1 MKKGIL
7 YAAAAYAIWGILPV
21 LLKTLSNVPVF
32 QITAH
37 RAVWCFLFLIVL
49 VASQGQLTA
58 LKATLTRRNLLI
70 YTLTAGLL
78 SVNWLVFVWAV
89 NNGFIVDSSLGYF
102 INPLVSVLLGVIFL
116 REKLRPLQWLP
127 VGLVAAGVAYMT
139 FSHGGLPWIALVLA
153 LTFGS
158 YGLAKKIAP
167 LEALPGVAMETG
179 IMAIAGLGY
188 LLFEESRHTG
198 AFGHVGLA
206 TSLLLVVAG
215 IASAVP
221 LLLFTAG
228 TRRAPLSVVGLLQ
241 YISPTLQFLCGV
253 FLYREAFDH
262 THLVGFCI
270 IWLALLVFTGE
281 SLNSY
286 PKIRKDSLFYM
297 QKTFGFLHI
306 KK

>member
-7 YAAAAYAIWGILPV
+7 YAAAAYAIWGFLPV

-37 RAVWCFLFLIVL
+37 RAVWCFLFLITLV
-49 VASQGQLTA
+49 VASQGQVTA
-58 LKATLTRRNLLI
+58 LKAVLTRRNLLI

-78 SVNWLVFVWAV
+78 TVNWLVYVWAV
-89 NNGFIVDSSLGYF
+89 NAGFIVDSSLGYF

-116 REKLRPLQWLP
+116 HEKLRPLQWLP
-127 VGLVAAGVAYMT
+127 VGLVAAGVVYMT

-153 LTFGS
+153 LTFGA
-158 YGLAKKIAP
+158 YGLVKKIAP

-179 IMAIAGLGY
+179 IMSIAALGY

-198 AFGHVGLA
+198 VFGHAGLD

-241 YISPTLQFLCGV
+241 YISPTLQFLCGIY
-253 FLYREAFDH
+253 LYGETFDH
-262 THLVGFCI
+262 TRLIGFGI
-270 IWLALLVFTGE
+270 IWLALLVFSGE
-281 SLNSY
+281 SLLDRRRALASAA
-286 PKIRKDSLFYM
+286 
-297 QKTFGFLHI
+297 T
-306 KK
+306 